1 MNVTAG
7 TTQDMWV
14 GDPITGPATELTVEQ
29 ADAEIAHTD
38 DDYTCVGVELPDGR
52 VAVVMVLDN
61 RGEGVPADT
70 SNVNGSSVA
79 SAVRNAYNA
88 AMGV

>member
-1 MNVTAG
+1 MIVVSGDTL
-7 TTQDMWV
+7 TVWE
-14 GDPITGPATELTVEQ
+14 GDPTEGPATELTVEQ

-38 DDYTCVGVELPDGR
+38 DDYTCVGVQLPDGR